1 MKDIID
7 LRVASKIEVD
17 KIVINKGKNDGIEE
31 SMRFLV
37 YKDGDEIFDPVTKKS
52 LGILENPKGTFRILH
67 VQDTMT
73 ILLSELKKPSNFAL
87 NFASPFGEIDVER
100 ELLKSIKV
108 GDKVK
113 IIK

>member
-1 MKDIID
+1 MKFIID
-7 LRVASKIEVD
+7 IRVASKIEVD

-31 SMRFLV
+31 AMRFLV

-73 ILLSELKKPSNFAL
+73 ILLSELKRPSNIAL
-87 NFASPFGEIDVER
+87 NFASSFGEIDVER

>member
-1 MKDIID
+1 MKNTIDI
-7 LRVASKIEVD
+7 RVASKIEVD

-31 SMRFLV
+31 NMRFLV
-37 YKDGDEIFDPVTKKS
+37 YKEGDEIIDPVTKKS
-52 LGILENPKGTFRILH
+52 LGILENPKGTFKVLH

-73 ILLSELKKPSNFAL
+73 IILSELKRPSNLMLSIAGPL
-87 NFASPFGEIDVER
+87 AEVNVER
-100 ELLKSIKV
+100 ELLKSITV